1 MYIIKPYIGL
11 DEIQFGMKSS
21 EVKKVLGT
29 PIKVIINNI
38 TNEQVEIV
46 KRLQL
51 KYRDNELVSIEF
63 SPTVDVEIFG
73 CSLFEEKGIV
83 DKLKELDHTFIEKGH
98 VINFTGIGLLLLNFN
113 SSKKMN
119 KRSAVLYGKS
129 KVDFYSH
136 YMKVI

>member
-1 MYIIKPYIGL
+1 MYIIKPFIGL
-11 DEIQFGMKSS
+11 DEIKFGMKST
-21 EVKKVLGT
+21 EVNKILGA

-38 TNEQVEIV
+38 TKEQVEIV

-51 KYRDNELVSIEF
+51 KFRNNELVSIEF
-63 SPTVDVEIFG
+63 SPNVEVVIFG
-73 CSLFEEKGIV
+73 HSLFEEKDIV
-83 DKLKELDHTFIEKGH
+83 NKLKKLDQNFIEKKN

-113 SSKKMN
+113 LSKKVD
-119 KRSAVLYGKS
+119 KRSAILYGKN